1 MRAKSAALL
10 MVAIGCGLVASV
22 GVTRALSN
30 RAEVAT
36 PVAAEDQ
43 KVFVVIKDIPLGEIV
58 APEMLRMERWPKD
71 KVPEGA
77 IASIEQF
84 EGRRTKTKLYAG
96 EVLLERK
103 LFQKGAGGAADDLI
117 PKGYRAVAVKV
128 DAVSGF
134 HDMLS
139 PGSRVDVMVYLRHS
153 PQDGIHET
161 TTRCILQDIK
171 VFAVNDTLLPDSKDQ
186 ASKTSGYRER
196 TVSLLVTPEQAAAL
210 TLASEMGRIRLV
222 LRSPDDDQQAPI
234 SEVTSTALFGRPNAA
249 QRKQEELTEPAAE
262 NPVADK
268 LREILAAAAAG
279 AKSHPAEQASSSNRW
294 VVRVLRPGAIEDIE
308 LHAEPATNALAHAG
322 SIWKLVNAVS
332 SGQSFSGKSH
342 GAASPGDGV
351 TAGNISDAED
361 KSPGDKQPAHAPP
374 PAPLTP
380 DD

>member
-1 MRAKSAALL
+1 MRARSAALL

-30 RAEVAT
+30 RTEVAT
-36 PVAAEDQ
+36 TVTADDQ

-58 APEMLRMERWPKD
+58 APEMLRMEKWPKD

-77 IASIEQF
+77 ISSIEQF

-96 EVLLERK
+96 EVLMERK

-139 PGSRVDVMVYLRHS
+139 PGSRVDVMVYLRYA
-153 PQDGIHET
+153 PEQGIHET

-186 ASKTSGYRER
+186 SSKSSGYRER

-234 SEVTSTALFGRPNAA
+234 SEVTSTALFGRPNAG
-249 QRKQEELTEPAAE
+249 QRKREELTEPAAE

-268 LREILAAAAAG
+268 LRELLAAAAG
-279 AKSHPAEQASSSNRW
+279 AKSRPAEQASSSNRW
-294 VVRVLRPGAIEDIE
+294 VVRVLRPGAIDDIE
-308 LHAEPATNALAHAG
+308 LHAEQATNALAHAG
-322 SIWKLVNAVS
+322 GIWKLVNAAA
-332 SGQSFSGKSH
+332 SGQSFSGKSL
-342 GAASPGDGV
+342 GAAKAADRLPDN
-351 TAGNISDAED
+351 NILDAEHT
-361 KSPGDKQPAHAPP
+361 SPGDKQPALGQPHTPI
-374 PAPLTP
+374 TP